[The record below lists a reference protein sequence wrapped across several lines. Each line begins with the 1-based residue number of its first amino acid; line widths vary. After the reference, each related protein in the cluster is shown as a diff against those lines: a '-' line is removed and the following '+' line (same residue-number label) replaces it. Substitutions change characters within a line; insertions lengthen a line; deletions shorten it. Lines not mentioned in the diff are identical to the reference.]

1 MEYAS
6 AIRSTISTIESEY
19 KRLAAFFRTFDDARW
34 KQPTYC
40 PDWDASQIAGHITLG
55 AAFFAST
62 VRNGLEGNY
71 GFPLGAKDGN
81 EFMQIRT
88 TFMNDLAAL
97 PGDQRVDRFEEEMR
111 KYLDLMKS
119 LTPEDYKKRAWHRRG
134 ILPLPYFIIQRLNEL
149 VLHEWDI
156 RNDPEA
162 PVNPGPQ
169 EVATEN
175 LRQRYPIFYN
185 LSPIS
190 GLEGVFR
197 FETTDTGQLSAMEIQ
212 NGEAADCTGANT
224 NYDASFFATASDFL
238 LLVSGR
244 GTIPE
249 KEKSGDFRIEGDRA
263 KADAIIPSLFFPI

>member
-1 MEYAS
+1 MEYTD

-40 PDWDASQIAGHITLG
+40 PDWDTSQVVGHISLG

-62 VRNGLEGNY
+62 VRNGIEGNY
-71 GFPLGAKDGN
+71 GFPLGANDRD
-81 EFMQIRT
+81 EFMKIRDS
-88 TFMNDLAAL
+88 FMNEIAAL
-97 PGDQRVDRFEEEMR
+97 SGDRRVDRFEEEME
-111 KYLDLMKS
+111 KYLDLIKS
-119 LTPEDYKKRAWHRRG
+119 LTPEDYGKKAWHRRG
-134 ILPLPYFIIQRLNEL
+134 VLSVRYFIIQRLNEL

-169 EVATEN
+169 KVATEN
-175 LRQRYPIFYN
+175 LQQRYPIFYS
-185 LSPIS
+185 LHPVS

-197 FETTDTGQLSAMEIQ
+197 FETTDTGQVAAMEIR
-212 NGEAADCTGANT
+212 NGEASDCTGANT

-263 KADAIIPSLFFPI
+263 KAESLIPSLFFPI